1 MRFCLPLLQV
11 PWFLVACGPMALVY
25 RKIMVMYVPTS
36 RELERLESVTR
47 SPVFSHF
54 GETLEGASTIRAFR
68 AESQF
73 FATAMDK
80 VLHALLLIF
89 MQ

>member
-1 MRFCLPLLQV
+1 M
-11 PWFLVACGPMALVY
+11 PWFLVACVPMALVY

-54 GETLEGASTIRAFR
+54 GETLEGASTV
-68 AESQF
+68 
-73 FATAMDK
+73 K
-80 VLHALLLIF
+80 NVVLVDSHF
-89 MQ
+89 KCN